1 MESMESLYVVI
12 PAYNESECIG
22 TIVRQWAAVVER
34 HNPDG
39 ASRLVV
45 VNDGSKDDTG
55 EKLERLAETCPCL
68 ISLNK
73 ENGGHG
79 SALLY
84 GYRYAIE
91 SGAGYIFQTDSDGQ
105 TLPEEFEAFWEKRG
119 QFDAVIG
126 ERPRREDGAG
136 RLLVEKVVCLMLRLY
151 FGVSVRDANAPF
163 RLMKASLLAKYIDR
177 LPADF
182 NIPNIMFTAY
192 FVRNAEKVT
201 FLPITFRP
209 RQGGKNSI
217 NIRKILKIGWKAIH
231 DFRNLKK
238 DMVKN

>member
-1 MESMESLYVVI
+1 MESLYIII
-12 PAYNESECIG
+12 PAYNESECIEG
-22 TIVRQWAAVVER
+22 IVRQWAAVVEA

-39 ASRLVV
+39 VSRLVV

-55 EKLERLAETCPCL
+55 EKLDQLAGVIPCL
-68 ISLNK
+68 TALTK

-91 SGAGYIFQTDSDGQ
+91 NGADLVFQTDSDGQ
-105 TLPEEFEAFWEKRG
+105 TLPEEFGAFWEKRNE
-119 QFDAVIG
+119 FDAVIG
-126 ERPRREDGAG
+126 ERPRREDGFG
-136 RLLVEKVVCLMLRLY
+136 RLMVEKVVCFLLRLY
-151 FGVSVRDANAPF
+151 FGVGIRDANAPF
-163 RLMKASLLAKYIDR
+163 RLMRASLLAKYIDK
-177 LPADF
+177 LPPDF

-192 FVRNAEKVT
+192 FVRNNEKVT

-217 NIRKILKIGWKAIH
+217 NIRKIFRIGWKAMG
-231 DFRNLKK
+231 DFRELRK
-238 DMVKN
+238 DMKND